1 MDQLVKQPETGT
13 PSDPTTACNHNDS
26 SEQGN
31 DQVNVER
38 GNGVAANIQPRHAT
52 SDLSLDDL
60 EAAQALEG
68 LRADCA
74 QQSIVYYDSHPAD
87 SKIAPSLPSPPPF
100 QQAPE
105 PEPLLALFTAQHP
118 LLSTAINGPLSAYT
132 SSKSFSPRFK
142 YGAELVERHVGSP
155 VVSTVRTAGKYTG
168 LETGVRWF
176 LDGERRGGLSRAPKR
191 RRTSHQA
198 DGVADDVEQGLHDE
212 IPESPLDYTGTY
224 PGLYHDRP
232 PPYDDERSPTYE
244 QHDSSVHPSHGTNSS
259 SNTTWRTRLVM
270 STSGLGVAMSEESL
284 RNLKYCLSWLRWGN
298 NYLHKAIRD
307 LQGIIREYNAKGEEA
322 SEPAVTGPRGEPQ
335 ASDSP
340 QGKPSLSGRMHS
352 LKSDILTTM
361 SRLCHVVSQY
371 TGGALPANARS
382 LVHAHLTALP
392 GRFTYVL
399 RLKRQQSTSPST
411 QRDSP
416 NDSKSGSPVP
426 EPAVDSAHRVLILAS
441 EGLDM
446 IAQITS
452 IVHGTINSAEEWC
465 EQLGRNR
472 RVETPNRQQQQ
483 QQPKQHQEEDDQEV
497 MGQTMSSDPT
507 YEKAKKK
514 DMTE

>member
-13 PSDPTTACNHNDS
+13 PPKMTTARTHNGSFDDK
-26 SEQGN
+26 GN
-31 DQVNVER
+31 DHVDVER
-38 GNGVAANIQPRHAT
+38 RNGVGANVQPRRAT

-74 QQSIVYYDSHPAD
+74 QQPIVYYDSHHAD

-118 LLSTAINGPLSAYT
+118 LLSTAINAPLSAYT
-132 SSKSFSPRFK
+132 CSKSFSPRFK

-155 VVSTVRTAGKYTG
+155 VVSTVRTAGKFTG
-168 LETGVRWF
+168 LENGVRWF
-176 LDGERRGGLSRAPKR
+176 LDGDRRGGPSRAPKR

-198 DGVADDVEQGLHDE
+198 DGVLDDVEQGPHDE
-212 IPESPLDYTGTY
+212 VSVSTLDYTGPY

-244 QHDSSVHPSHGTNSS
+244 RHDSSVHSSHSTNSS

-298 NYLHKAIRD
+298 NYLNKAIRD
-307 LQGIIREYNAKGEEA
+307 LQGIITEYNAKDEEA
-322 SEPAVTGPRGEPQ
+322 SEPAVTRPQGEQQ
-335 ASDSP
+335 APDSP
-340 QGKPSLSGRMHS
+340 QGKTSISGRMHS

-399 RLKRQQSTSPST
+399 RLKKQQSASPST
-411 QRDSP
+411 QQDSP
-416 NDSKSGSPVP
+416 NDSRVGSPVP

-472 RVETPNRQQQQ
+472 QAETSNNQ
-483 QQPKQHQEEDDQEV
+483 QQPKRQEEENDKKG
-497 MGQTMSSDPT
+497 MGHTVYSDTT
-507 YEKAKKK
+507 YEKAETK